1 MQKRRME
8 AFQFDSSVVLF
19 GGAKLGQVSQE
30 EADRSI
36 TFALENGINH
46 FDTAAS
52 YGHAEERMG
61 PLMKKHRSG
70 IFLAT
75 KTGQRTKEEAKK
87 EIYRSLERLQVDF
100 VDLLQLH
107 AIGDLTE
114 LDKALGKGGAIE
126 AALEAKEEG
135 VVKAIGITGH
145 GHQAPATHLEALR
158 RYPFETVLTPLNYRL
173 YSMPA
178 YREAFD
184 ALLAETTSRKVPLR
198 VIKAIA
204 KRPWDSGEER
214 NYATWYKPWDEQKV
228 IDACVQFVLSFEGI
242 AGFASAGDVHLLP
255 KIVSAV
261 DRLGELSQEDAETIL
276 REAHDYESP
285 FGAPTSIG

>member
-1 MQKRRME
+1 MLKRRME
-8 AFQFDSSVVLF
+8 SFQFDSSVVMF
-19 GGAKLGQVSQE
+19 GAAKLGQVTQE

-75 KTGQRTKEEAKK
+75 KTGERTKVRAKE
-87 EIYRSLERLQVDF
+87 EIYRSLERLQVDY

-114 LDKALGKGGAIE
+114 LDKALGSGGAIE
-126 AALEAKEEG
+126 AAIEAKEEG
-135 VVKAIGITGH
+135 VIKAIGITGH
-145 GHQAPATHLEALR
+145 GHKAPETHLEALR

-173 YSMPA
+173 YSMPE

-184 ALLAETTSRKVPLR
+184 ALLEETGKRGVPLR

-204 KRPWDSGEER
+204 RRPWEEGAQR
-214 NYATWYKPWDEQKV
+214 NYATWYEPWDEQKV
-228 IDACVQFVLSFEGI
+228 IDACVHFVLSFEGI
-242 AGFASAGDVHLLP
+242 AGFASAGDIHLLP
-255 KIVSAV
+255 KIVDAV
-261 DRLGELSQEDAETIL
+261 NRYGELTREEAESIL
-276 REAHDYESP
+276 KQAANYESP
-285 FGAPTSIG
+285 FGSPTSIA